1 MSFLEKNLPQ
11 FDGDGGG
18 DGKDWRRRLRTM
30 ATNEPASSQ
39 RGGSSEQS
47 IGASTTVPGTSHEDQ
62 AETLHDEA
70 MKRLD
75 ELKAQAREK
84 YGTDDAA
91 ELQGKLDEM
100 VADNARKV
108 AEYKAHLD
116 SIDQG
121 LAEVDKFAA
130 TASSQ
135 AHRTPGSFGDERLS
149 ITTRILPRHQIA

>member
-1 MSFLEKNLPQ
+1 
-11 FDGDGGG
+11 
-18 DGKDWRRRLRTM
+18 M

-47 IGASTTVPGTSHEDQ
+47 IEELQRRYQGLHTKKTQ
-62 AETLHDEA
+62 AETLRDEA

-121 LAEVDKFAA
+121 LAEVERKFAA

-135 AHRTPGSFGDERLS
+135 APSNTGQLRR
-149 ITTRILPRHQIA
+149 